1 MLGVGAGVPGDDE
14 VLVSR
19 TVRDL
24 TAVRTETL
32 WTPARS
38 EAMLVALER
47 AGALQTEADDR
58 WERMRPSLARQLEP
72 GGRRRARPRSRA

>member
-1 MLGVGAGVPGDDE
+1 MEAG
-14 VLVSR
+14 R

-47 AGALQTEADDR
+47 AGEI
-58 WERMRPSLARQLEP
+58 
-72 GGRRRARPRSRA
+72 GRAHV